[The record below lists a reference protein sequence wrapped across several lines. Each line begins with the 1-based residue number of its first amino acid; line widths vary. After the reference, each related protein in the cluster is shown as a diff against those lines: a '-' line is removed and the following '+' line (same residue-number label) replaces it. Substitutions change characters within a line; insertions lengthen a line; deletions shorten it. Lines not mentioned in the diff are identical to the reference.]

1 MTDKRL
7 NAWISEDCKD
17 YLMERAGR
25 EKRGMN
31 KVITDMIR
39 QERAREQ
46 GAIIEQHSLP
56 IIRDIVQTEL
66 KKQLAQLRLDLREDM
81 QLEFT
86 NEIKALLRAHTD
98 RLAALI
104 VRTFRHANITQRLTY
119 AMLSKSHGIE
129 FARHAFED
137 ASEKAGRDLAA
148 RSAKE
153 GESA

>member
-1 MTDKRL
+1 L
-7 NAWISEDCKD
+7 P
-17 YLMERAGR
+17 
-25 EKRGMN
+25 
-31 KVITDMIR
+31 VI
-39 QERAREQ
+39 
-46 GAIIEQHSLP
+46 HN
-56 IIRDIVQTEL
+56 IVQTEL
-66 KKQLAQLRLDLREDM
+66 RKANAQLRTDLREDR

-86 NEIKALLRAHTD
+86 NEIKTLLRAHTD

-119 AMLSKSHGIE
+119 TLLARSHSIE

-137 ASEKAGRDLAA
+137 ASEKAGRDLAS